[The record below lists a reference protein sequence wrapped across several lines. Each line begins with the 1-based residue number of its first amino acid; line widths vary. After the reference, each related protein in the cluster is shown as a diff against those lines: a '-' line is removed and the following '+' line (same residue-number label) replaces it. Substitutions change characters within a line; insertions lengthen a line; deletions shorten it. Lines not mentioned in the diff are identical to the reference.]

1 MDKIYITKA
10 SLFYHKYNKEYVL
23 KLRVEGDRLA
33 ITTTRNIE
41 SEIAQLVLK
50 ETRFD
55 LSSLG
60 NAEGEREL
68 LISVPIGIEGV
79 VFRAHVPP
87 MCKFEGNRKVVIN
100 TVEDFYVYY
109 TQDESLESYIYLK
122 IRRVMRYRLF
132 SLDSSGNHLFGI
144 PSRKSLLKQL
154 IEFYDKLIFDSD
166 NYNEIKYRKSDPEE
180 WEKYA
185 ETAIERFKV
194 EMSTHR

>member
-10 SLFYHKYNKEYVL
+10 SLFYHRYNKEYVL
-23 KLRVEGDRLA
+23 KLRVEGDKLA

-132 SLDSSGNHLFGI
+132 SLDSSGIIYL
-144 PSRKSLLKQL
+144 
-154 IEFYDKLIFDSD
+154 EFL
-166 NYNEIKYRKSDPEE
+166 RV
-180 WEKYA
+180 
-185 ETAIERFKV
+185 KV
-194 EMSTHR
+194 Y

>member
-23 KLRVEGDRLA
+23 KLQVEGDKLV
-33 ITTTRNIE
+33 ITTTRNIK
-41 SEIAQLVLK
+41 SEIAQIVLK
-50 ETRFD
+50 EARFN
-55 LSSLG
+55 LSSLE
-60 NAEGEREL
+60 NVEGELEL
-68 LISVPIGIEGV
+68 PISIPIGIEGV

-87 MCKFEGNRKVVIN
+87 MYKLEGNRRMVID

-109 TQDESLESYIYLK
+109 IQDESLESYIYLK
-122 IRRVMRYRLF
+122 IRRVIRYRLF

-154 IEFYDKLIFDSD
+154 VEFYDKLIFDNDS
-166 NYNEIKYRKSDPEE
+166 YNEIKYRKSDPEE

-194 EMSTHR
+194 EMSTHK